1 MQEGVPQIHGV
12 LVQAIFRI
20 KQQYK
25 SQLLQYNP
33 ASASYIYLD
42 EPCPLE
48 TRLLTLFLPGPVALE
63 VLSLQPQGCCLND
76 VNIKDPELSK
86 PPPQSLQELWDS
98 YEKQQVSFSDP

>member
-1 MQEGVPQIHGV
+1 MQEGAPQFHSV

-33 ASASYIYLD
+33 ASASYICLD
-42 EPCPLE
+42 EPCQLD